1 MLKPSFVDF
10 ILVMALIV
18 FSMKG
23 VITGSIRSA
32 VTLISVALAWFFS
45 ALLPTIA
52 GLLIGYLLPDSSPN
66 YLLINRLSATVIFF
80 IAFQSGG
87 FLLTGLFENIH
98 LGSFDKFFGFVLG
111 VSTAVFIVSLPGTA
125 ILETPGAFAYK
136 PNQRYFQESQVMKQ
150 VRPLS
155 TSLARPVPRGRHG
168 KTR

>member
-10 ILVMALIV
+10 ILVTILIA

-23 VITGSIRSA
+23 AVTGSIRSA
-32 VTLISVALAWFFS
+32 VTLVSGALAWFFS

-52 GLLIGYLLPDSSPN
+52 GLALGYLVPESSPN
-66 YLLINRLSATVIFF
+66 YLLINRLTSVILFF
-80 IAFQSGG
+80 IAFQSAG

-98 LGSFDKFFGFVLG
+98 LGTFDKFFGFILG
-111 VSTAVFIVSLPGTA
+111 VSTAVLFVSLPGTA

-136 PNQRYFQESQVMKQ
+136 PNKRYFQESKVMKQ
-150 VRPLS
+150 FRPVS
-155 TSLARPVPRGRHG
+155 TLLARPVPRRHHG